1 MQFSWSRFSHSLDNV
16 AALFRKAHNGRN
28 ILDDTSQI
36 YNKLLRDTCIVSAQS
51 QNVFIIQPNAKHAAV
66 RRRFISGVHMERDK
80 QPTVG
85 PSIAEARA
93 LVDSLG
99 SWRTIGARRQLICD
113 FIHLHPFPK
122 ASFSL
127 RGSIRFNRERFFTKG
142 VWEEV
147 TKTVELYRTGRQN
160 LEQSDDAAEME
171 NPRATAVLINW
182 SRLSTLQISTMQRA
196 WSLPVFD
203 RYSLVVQLFNLRARS
218 QEAKLQAQL
227 AELGLL
233 RARLPALFSLTPSDT
248 KSTSAI
254 TGTPLLH
261 MDQLLKERETRLLDQ
276 LTAVEQRRQATR
288 QHRREK
294 QTHQFPIVTVVGY
307 TNAGKTSLIR
317 CLSGNQKISSSPQ
330 VFATLDVT
338 HHRARLPAFHK
349 HYLGAPSDTKL
360 PAGSEHFSK
369 FGLPGI
375 HLLLLDTIGFMA
387 DLPTN
392 LIAAFRATLEECL
405 DTDLILHVIDI
416 SEPDWERRA
425 SHVDSVL
432 TRAGVRVRLN
442 TTTLFPQSHFK
453 SDEADKRDSPTIL
466 RVFFD
471 GLNLVSDVEV
481 GINTFLP
488 CNVLLQTKLM
498 VV

>member
-1 MQFSWSRFSHSLDNV
+1 M
-16 AALFRKAHNGRN
+16 G
-28 ILDDTSQI
+28 
-36 YNKLLRDTCIVSAQS
+36 
-51 QNVFIIQPNAKHAAV
+51 
-66 RRRFISGVHMERDK
+66 RDK

-99 SWRTIGARRQLICD
+99 SWRTIGT
-113 FIHLHPFPK
+113 

-127 RGSIRFNRERFFTKG
+127 RGIVQFNRERFFTKG

-160 LEQSDDAAEME
+160 VEQSDDDAETE
-171 NPRATAVLINW
+171 NPRATAVFINW
-182 SRLSTLQISTMQRA
+182 SRLSTLQINAMQRA
-196 WSLPVFD
+196 WALPIFD
-203 RYSLVVQLFNLRARS
+203 RYSLVVQLFNLRAKS

-233 RARLPALFSLTPSDT
+233 RARLPALFSFTPSDNKNINT
-248 KSTSAI
+248 I
-254 TGTPLLH
+254 TGASLHH
-261 MDQLLKERETRLLDQ
+261 MDQLLKERETRILDQ

-317 CLSGNQKISSSPQ
+317 CLTGNQKLSSSPQ
-330 VFATLDVT
+330 VFATLDIT

-349 HYLGAPSDTKL
+349 HYLNAPPDVNV
-360 PAGSEHFSK
+360 PAGSEHLSK

-375 HLLLLDTIGFMA
+375 HLLILDTIGFMA

-425 SHVDSVL
+425 FHVDSVL
-432 TRAGVRVRLN
+432 TRAGVRLQLN
-442 TTTLFPQSHFK
+442 TTLSPQPHFERDRTDK
-453 SDEADKRDSPTIL
+453 SNSPTIL
-466 RVFFD
+466 RVGNKVD
-471 GLNLVSDVEV
+471 CGLTYVTEANRQELDFVVSTENRT
-481 GINTFLP
+481 GIPELCKGIEDELSKYLGWLRHTVCINQGSP
-488 CNVLLQTKLM
+488 VLEWLYSNAM
-498 VV
+498 VTDISVAPEDAQRLYVSAIFTQASWNRLKHQFRVVSSKRL

>member
-1 MQFSWSRFSHSLDNV
+1 M
-16 AALFRKAHNGRN
+16 K
-28 ILDDTSQI
+28 
-36 YNKLLRDTCIVSAQS
+36 Y
-51 QNVFIIQPNAKHAAV
+51 
-66 RRRFISGVHMERDK
+66 DK
-80 QPTVG
+80 QPTAG

-99 SWRTIGARRQLICD
+99 SWKTIGA
-113 FIHLHPFPK
+113 

-127 RGSIRFNRERFFTKG
+127 RGIVRFNRERFFTKG

-160 LEQSDDAAEME
+160 PEQSDDAAETE

-203 RYSLVVQLFNLRARS
+203 RYSLVVQLFNLRAKS

-233 RARLPALFSLTPSDT
+233 RDRLPALFSFTPSDT

-254 TGTPLLH
+254 TGTSLLH
-261 MDQLLKERETRLLDQ
+261 VDQLLKERETRLLDQ

-317 CLSGNQKISSSPQ
+317 CLSGNQKLSSSPQ

-349 HYLGAPSDTKL
+349 HCLSAPSDTKV
-360 PAGSEHFSK
+360 PAGSEHLSK

-442 TTTLFPQSHFK
+442 TTTLSPQSHFE
-453 SDEADKRDSPTIL
+453 SDRADKLDSPTIL
-466 RVFFD
+466 RVGNKVD
-471 GLNLVSDVEV
+471 CGLTYVTETNRQELDFIVSTENLTGIAELCEGIEDKLSRYLGWLRHTVCINQGSPVLKWLYSNAMVTDISVAPEDAQRLYVSAVF
-481 GINTFLP
+481 TQASWSRLKHHFR
-488 CNVLLQTKLM
+488 
-498 VV
+498 VVSSKRS